1 MKAKANRIYITPR
14 QSLALVHGYGK
25 KKISEQVRAISFIT
39 IYLIIF
45 QIIILNIPLSNPIS
59 IFIGL
64 SAVVLGLAFFLE
76 GLFLSVMPLAEMAG
90 AELPSKMPLIIT
102 LILAFLLGI
111 LATLAEPA
119 MVVLQEVA
127 NSIPMHQAPL
137 LYYIFNYKSVILIM
151 ALGLGV
157 GIAILLGSLL
167 TLRNFSLKTFII
179 SLLLLALTLSIIAY
193 LDERSRPMVALAWDA
208 GGIATGAVTVP
219 LIIAFG
225 LGLNR
230 TTENDS
236 ESNGLGIVTLAN
248 LGPVNSVLLL
258 SIIMRSFV
266 PHPAADLE
274 SFLTNPEAFTF
285 IETLDTMQAEVATT
299 IDGAKE
305 FSFFLDQLKAAIT
318 AVGPLVLALALII
331 MIFIRKRPNFVDE
344 KVLGVIFTIIGMF
357 FLNYGIQTGLTV
369 LGRDVG
375 SNIYSIIAKEEPATS
390 TIHNFDINTLEYIL
404 RPNGEST
411 PFFKISISGRVQ
423 HIPFEEENYDA
434 QTKTYHLAS
443 TTTRLEQ
450 ELNQPWSKML
460 LFLGFFILLGFG
472 GVIAEPTLHALANTL
487 SELTAGSFPKAQLIQ
502 QVALGVGIG
511 LAIGVIRM
519 MWDVPFLFVLLPL
532 YIFALILTIFSEST
546 YMAVAWDAAGVATG
560 PITVPLVMT
569 VGIGLNQHLPSEE
582 QFGFLTLGATIPIL
596 ILLTVSLKAKMQ
608 QKRLQQAG
616 DAK

>member
-25 KKISEQVRAISFIT
+25 KKISEQLRAISFIT

-45 QIIILNIPLSNPIS
+45 QLIVLNIPLSDPVS

-90 AELPSKMPLIIT
+90 AELPSKMPLAIT
-102 LILAFLLGI
+102 LILAFFLGI

-137 LYYIFNYKSVILIM
+137 LYYIFNYKSLILVM

-179 SLLLLALTLSIIAY
+179 SLLILALALSIIAY

-266 PHPAADLE
+266 PHPANDLE
-274 SFLTNPEAFTF
+274 SFLANPEAFSF
-285 IETLDTMQAEVATT
+285 IETLDALQVETT
-299 IDGAKE
+299 LNGGKDV
-305 FSFFLDQLKAAIT
+305 SFFLEQMKAAIT

-331 MIFIRKRPNFVDE
+331 MIFIRKRPNFIDE
-344 KVLGVIFTIIGMF
+344 KILGVIFTIIGMF

-375 SNIYSIIAKEEPATS
+375 SNIYSIIAEDEPSTS
-390 TIHNFDINTLEYIL
+390 TIHNFDVDTLEYIL

-423 HIPFEEENYDA
+423 HIPFEVENYDA
-434 QTKTYHLAS
+434 ESQTYHLGS
-443 TTTRLEQ
+443 TTTRLER
-450 ELNQPWSKML
+450 EFNQPWSKML

-472 GVIAEPTLHALANTL
+472 GVIAEPTLHTLANTL

-519 MWDVPFLFVLLPL
+519 MWDIPFLFLLLPL
-532 YIFALILTIFSEST
+532 YIFALVLTIFSEST

-569 VGIGLNQHLPSEE
+569 VGIGLNQHLPSQE

-596 ILLTVSLKAKMQ
+596 ILLTVSLKAKIQ